1 VITNGVVGN
10 VMIKLA
16 EGLSAGIFRALA
28 TEVLD
33 IDPSL
38 AMPHQ
43 PRIQP
48 GAHHHE
54 RRAALQ
60 AVRRRGDQRHARQ
73 APRVVHG
80 GPGMIQPC
88 GVRLA
93 GTGSAVPD
101 TRLTNHDLAR
111 ILDTS
116 DEWIT
121 QRTGIRERRISAG
134 TRDPVFNLSCRAGQH
149 ALDMAGVKASDID
162 LVILGT
168 VSGEMLC
175 PSTSCRV
182 AAALGATPAGAFD
195 LTAACCGFVYSMNVA
210 DSIIRAGRA
219 KRVLAIGCD
228 AISSVVDYT
237 DRTVSILFGDAAG
250 AVVLERCD
258 DPAKGCR
265 YQTMSADGA
274 DWHHLYMP
282 YRPDIVPE
290 CDRTNPI
297 RLGNLRMN
305 GREVYKF
312 AVNRFREVIEDMPS
326 GRPASRWTTSAR
338 SSATS
343 PMRASSRAP
352 SRS

>member
-1 VITNGVVGN
+1 
-10 VMIKLA
+10 M
-16 EGLSAGIFRALA
+16 
-28 TEVLD
+28 
-33 IDPSL
+33 
-38 AMPHQ
+38 M
-43 PRIQP
+43 
-48 GAHHHE
+48 
-54 RRAALQ
+54 
-60 AVRRRGDQRHARQ
+60 
-73 APRVVHG
+73 
-80 GPGMIQPC
+80 QPC

-101 TRLTNHDLAR
+101 TTLTNNDLAR

-116 DEWIT
+116 DDWIA
-121 QRTGIRERRISAG
+121 QRTGIRERRVSAG
-134 TRDPVFNLSCRAGQH
+134 APDPVFNLSCLAGQR
-149 ALDMAGVKASDID
+149 ALDMAGVKGSDID

-175 PSTSCRV
+175 PSTACRV

-195 LTAACCGFVYSMNVA
+195 IAAACSGFVYSVNVA

-265 YQTMSADGA
+265 YQTMGADGA
-274 DWHHLYMP
+274 NWQHLYMP

-290 CDRTNPI
+290 CDRANPI

-312 AVNRFREVIEDMPS
+312 AVNRFREVIEDAFQKTGLSVDDVSQVICHQSNARIIESAIEKLNLPREKVLVNIDRY
-326 GRPASRWTTSAR
+326 GNTSAG
-338 SSATS
+338 SVGLCLDELN
-343 PMRASSRAP
+343 RAGKTPDGKPFIMVAFGGGLTWASCVWDK
-352 SRS
+352 